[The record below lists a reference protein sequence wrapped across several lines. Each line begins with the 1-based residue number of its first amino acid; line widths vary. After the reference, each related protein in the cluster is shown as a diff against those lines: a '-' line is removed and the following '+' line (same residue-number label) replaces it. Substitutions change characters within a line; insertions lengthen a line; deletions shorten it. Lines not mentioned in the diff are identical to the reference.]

1 MMPYIIYVVIEN
13 GDPYPVAYNT
23 YGAAVAAVNLK
34 HKEEIEEELRWLEEN
49 PGQHGC
55 NDVNVPEAVS
65 GISRLYIEKGIHIEI
80 HRLPVV

>member
-1 MMPYIIYVVIEN
+1 MYIIYVVIEN
-13 GDPYPVAYNT
+13 GDPYPIAYNT
-23 YGAAVAAVNLK
+23 YYQAIEAVKTK

-55 NDVNVPEAVS
+55 NDVDVRESAS

>member
-1 MMPYIIYVVIEN
+1 MHIIYIVVEN

-23 YGAAVAAVNLK
+23 YHLAVAAVKLK
-34 HKEEIEEELRWLEEN
+34 HKEEIEQELSWLEDN

-55 NDVNVPEAVS
+55 NDIDVPEAIS
-65 GISRLYIEKGIHIEI
+65 SISRLYIEKGIHIEI